1 MVRHADMTVLIDNIA
16 AEPLAAEWG
25 LSILLTLDGRKLLL
39 DTGAGP
45 AFARNAELL
54 GIDLA
59 CVGAGVLSHAHYDH
73 ANGMVSFFNNND
85 KAKLYV
91 RESTSS
97 DCYIKV
103 FIVKKYIG
111 IPRDLM
117 DANADRI
124 EKVTGNYELMEGISL
139 IPHTTK
145 NLSAIGKRESMY
157 RKTSRGWE
165 PDDFSHEQS
174 VVIDTDKGLLII
186 NSCSHGGVSNIVNE
200 VKAAFPGKQIY
211 GYIGGLHLF
220 NKKKAEV
227 ETVVDEL
234 ELANLIFICTGHCT
248 GESALAILDDK
259 FGDKIT
265 KLHVGLRIDI

>member
-1 MVRHADMTVLIDNIA
+1 MKNEIVVVTDNT
-16 AEPLAAEWG
+16 PGNSLSGEWG
-25 LSILLTLDGRKLLL
+25 LSLLVKYNGKKVLVDA
-39 DTGAGP
+39 GASDLFLKNMEGLGE
-45 AFARNAELL
+45 AVEDVDFA
-54 GIDLA
+54 
-59 CVGAGVLSHAHYDH
+59 VLSHAHYDH
-73 ANGMVSFFNNND
+73 ANGMVRFFNNND
-85 KAKLYV
+85 IAKLYV

-97 DCYIKV
+97 DCYKKV
-103 FIVKKYIG
+103 LIVKKYIG

-186 NSCSHGGVSNIVNE
+186 NSCSHGGVANIVNE

-234 ELANLIFICTGHCT
+234 ELANLKFICTGHCT